1 MKTFNGQR
9 LKQARLYR
17 GLTIEALAEKIGVT
31 KQAISQ
37 YENGTIRPE
46 YDKIMQLTGALSF
59 PNDYFLQEDS
69 KQLEVHSTYFRSLMK
84 TKKKYRQEQ
93 IIKTEHI
100 ARIYFFLKEYV
111 EFPPLNLPEPKEY
124 GSPAEAAMTLRE
136 HWKIGQSPI
145 KDIIPLVEENGCI
158 VTSFATPTDDIDA
171 FSQFVE
177 CDDDYIYVIALSKN
191 KSSASRTHFDVAH
204 ELGHI
209 ILHTWSDDIE
219 LLSREQF
226 KQRENEANEFAN
238 AFLLP
243 ERAYVAEASR
253 YTSSIDRYVHL
264 KQKWKTSIGAM
275 LFRSRNLGLIS
286 QNEYQNIIIY
296 MQKKGLK
303 KNEPLDNTLQTLGPT
318 LLKDAIETLL
328 VNNIFTVSELVDQLA
343 SDGLALFNE
352 EIETLLDLPQGMLN
366 VPIYRKNLIKLPA
379 ANNHG

>member
-9 LKQARLYR
+9 LKQGRIYR

-37 YENGTIRPE
+37 YENGSSRPE

-59 PNDYFLQEDS
+59 PNDYFLQSDS
-69 KQLEVHSTYFRSLMK
+69 KKLKVHSTYFRSLMK

-93 IIKTEHI
+93 ICKTEHI

-111 EFPPLNLPEPKEY
+111 EFPALNLPKPAEY
-124 GSPAEAAMTLRE
+124 NSPADAAMALRE
-136 HWKIGQSPI
+136 YWKIGQSPI
-145 KDIIPLVEENGCI
+145 ANIIPLVEENGCI

-177 CDDDYIYVIALSKN
+177 CEGERVYIIALSKN
-191 KSSASRTHFDVAH
+191 KSSASRIHFDVAH

-226 KQRENEANEFAN
+226 KQQEKEANEFAN

-243 ERAYVAEASR
+243 ERAYREEATR
-253 YTSSIDRYVHL
+253 YSNDINRYVHL
-264 KQKWKTSIGAM
+264 KKKWKTSIGAM
-275 LFRSRNLGLIS
+275 LYRSRDLGLIS
-286 QNEYQNIIIY
+286 QNEYRNIIIN
-296 MQKKGLK
+296 MQKSGMK
-303 KNEPLDNTLQTLGPT
+303 KCEPLDNILHTLESS

-328 VNNIFTVSELVDQLA
+328 VNNVFTVSELLEQLA
-343 SDGLALFNE
+343 SDGLALFSE
-352 EIETLLDLPQGMLN
+352 EIETLLDLPSGTLDI
-366 VPIYRKNLIKLPA
+366 PTSRKNLIKLPVTQKM
-379 ANNHG
+379 